1 MEVESIQLLLS
12 FIYFFYM
19 EDLNEQSQNKTNRHR
34 PRETSLRV
42 RSTQKNSRKNRRRP
56 TGPIPLPTKKL
67 VVPTRKS
74 PDGEGKATWE
84 KWELRIHKRLVGIE
98 ADERA
103 MRQVMK
109 VNVPDNVS
117 IEIELKS

>member
-1 MEVESIQLLLS
+1 MNKARIKLTGTDPEKIADVCNQLKKIAERTGVDLS
-12 FIYFFYM
+12 
-19 EDLNEQSQNKTNRHR
+19 
-34 PRETSLRV
+34 
-42 RSTQKNSRKNRRRP
+42 
-56 TGPIPLPTKKL
+56 GPIPLPTKKL

-74 PDGEGKATWE
+74 PGKATWE

-117 IEIELKS
+117 IEIELKA

>member
-1 MEVESIQLLLS
+1 MKKVLLGRMNMNKARIKLTGTDPEKIADVCNQLKKIAERTGVDLS
-12 FIYFFYM
+12 
-19 EDLNEQSQNKTNRHR
+19 
-34 PRETSLRV
+34 
-42 RSTQKNSRKNRRRP
+42 
-56 TGPIPLPTKKL
+56 GPIPLPTKKL

-117 IEIELKS
+117 IEIELKA